1 MSDPAAFAGL
11 EDEDH
16 VSLATFRRDG
26 RAVPTAVWF
35 ALHEGAL
42 YARSQA
48 AAGKM
53 KRIRNRGDVQIAIC
67 DAAGVVSGPWLD
79 GTARILEDSD
89 PLVATADALL
99 DEKYGERRRALARS
113 RAPDV
118 RLAWIEVRP
127 V

>member
-1 MSDPAAFAGL
+1 MSNPGAFAGL

-16 VSLATFRRDG
+16 VSLATFRRSG
-26 RAVPTAVWF
+26 EAVPTALWF
-35 ALHEGAL
+35 GLHEGAL

-48 AAGKM
+48 AAGKI
-53 KRIRNRGDVQIAIC
+53 KRIRNGSAVQLAVC
-67 DAAGVVSGPWLD
+67 DAAGVVSGPWID
-79 GTARILEDSD
+79 GEARILEDSD

-127 V
+127 A